1 VTYDPIIAQAAVSTV
16 LKQRNVLT
24 HKQVAQYLMKAA
36 ALDPEAI
43 PNAIAKLKAE
53 IELLEAYMPAREEP
67 RP

>member
-1 VTYDPIIAQAAVSTV
+1 
-16 LKQRNVLT
+16 
-24 HKQVAQYLMKAA
+24 MKAA

-53 IELLEAYMPAREEP
+53 IELLKAYMPESQEP